1 MNNVY
6 LARGALRVEVLARG
20 FAWLDTGTHE
30 SLHQAA
36 EFVQVVQD
44 RQGAKIACVEE
55 IAYRMGYIDAQ
66 GLRELGEE
74 MIKNEYGRY
83 LLDVAREGMEG

>member
-1 MNNVY
+1 M
-6 LARGALRVEVLARG
+6 EVLGRG

-44 RQGAKIACVEE
+44 GRGAKIACVEE
-55 IAYRMGYIDAQ
+55 IAFRMGYIDAH
-66 GLRELGEE
+66 GLRELAKE
-74 MIKNEYGRY
+74 MLKNEYGRY
-83 LLDVAREGMEG
+83 LLEVAGEG